1 MDSRPVYVIK
11 DLNGN
16 ENVWGPGI
24 IMARRAMD
32 LAEKMNILAS
42 ARFAN
47 DLKML
52 KPEYKN
58 IMHPIGDYQTKH
70 GDKILIYNIYTNEIG
85 NKKTPSQ
92 DKRQQSS
99 GGSPENK

>member
-52 KPEYKN
+52 KGGIQEHNASNRRLP
-58 IMHPIGDYQTKH
+58 
-70 GDKILIYNIYTNEIG
+70 DKTRGEDPNL
-85 NKKTPSQ
+85 Q
-92 DKRQQSS
+92 HLH
-99 GGSPENK
+99 